1 MLYLYNYA
9 GQPWKTQARVRE
21 AMNRLYHPTPDGF
34 CGDEDT
40 GQMSAWYVF
49 SAIGFYPV
57 CPGTTEYVIGS
68 PLFDRATITLA
79 DGKKFVINANQNGPL
94 RPYIREAKLNGTKFE
109 RTYLTHDQ
117 IAKGGELN
125 FEMTSAPN
133 YKWATAPENRPGSAM
148 RLLQP

>member
-1 MLYLYNYA
+1 
-9 GQPWKTQARVRE
+9 
-21 AMNRLYHPTPDGF
+21 MNRLYHPTPDGF

-79 DGKKFVINANQNGPL
+79 DGKKFVINADQNGPL
-94 RPYIREAKLNGTKFE
+94 RPYIRDAKLNGAKFE
-109 RTYLTHDQ
+109 KTYLTHEQ
-117 IAKGGELN
+117 ITKGGELN
-125 FEMTSAPN
+125 FDMTSAPN
-133 YKWATAPENRPGSAM
+133 YKWATAPESRPGSAM